1 MHLRVTIG
9 GKYTN
14 VVADIPVP
22 VMDWIW
28 QSIHDKYF
36 AEKFEKSAELRK
48 IEAARKMYEEA
59 AELKRLQTILSLAE
73 SGDAEEIN
81 LAKALAE
88 TERKFAARMN
98 GQNGKMNN
106 NGRKR

>member
-22 VMDWIW
+22 VADWIW

-48 IEAARKMYEEA
+48 IEAARKMYEDA
-59 AELKRLQTILSLAE
+59 AELQRLQTIMLLAE
-73 SGDAEEIN
+73 SGKEQEID

-88 TERKFAARMN
+88 SERKFAARR
-98 GQNGKMNN
+98 NGK
-106 NGRKR
+106 R